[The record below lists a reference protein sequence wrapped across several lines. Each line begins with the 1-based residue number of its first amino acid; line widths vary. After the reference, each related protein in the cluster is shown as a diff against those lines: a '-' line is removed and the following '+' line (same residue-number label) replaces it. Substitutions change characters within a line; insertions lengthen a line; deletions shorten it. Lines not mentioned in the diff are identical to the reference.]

1 MKPLTFYSLLLLVL
15 SSSELI
21 GEEAKK
27 VVPTKNKFAKQLSES
42 VQSQLTFAKQK
53 ESIQIQAKPKATLP
67 LEFIAGKGLE
77 PSDGILSMGDSF
89 AWPGCGFDRTSYAI
103 KEIAP
108 NYIVIGYTR
117 GIPQQDGYQDA
128 GEFKVSYGN
137 QEEAEQVGAGQPAT
151 APQLKSEGSDK
162 PQPEAEGRSQ

>member
-15 SSSELI
+15 SSSALI
-21 GEEAKK
+21 GEEPKK
-27 VVPTKNKFAKQLSES
+27 VVPTKDKFSKQLSES

-53 ESIQIQAKPKATLP
+53 ESVQILAKPKATLP
-67 LEFIAGKGLE
+67 LEFVAGKRLE
-77 PSDGILSMGDSF
+77 ASDGILSMGDSF
-89 AWPGCGFDRTSYAI
+89 AWPGCGFGRTSYTI
-103 KEIAP
+103 TEIAP

-137 QEEAEQVGAGQPAT
+137 QEEAEQAVPSDGHKPSSRAPST
-151 APQLKSEGSDK
+151 APAAPAD
-162 PQPEAEGRSQ
+162 AH